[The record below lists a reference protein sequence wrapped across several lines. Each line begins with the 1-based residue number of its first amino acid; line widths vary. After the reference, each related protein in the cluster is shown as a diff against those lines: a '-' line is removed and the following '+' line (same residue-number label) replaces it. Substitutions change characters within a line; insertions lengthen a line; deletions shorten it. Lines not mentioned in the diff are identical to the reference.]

1 MDRLIRKMQKNGVLI
16 DTNLLVLLI
25 VGLVDPKIIET
36 HKRLSAYT
44 KDDFVLLVS
53 ILDTCKFIATSPHIL
68 AETSNLASN
77 GMYGEAEAKIFLA
90 LKGIL
95 MQEKFIEIHTTAS
108 GISEKEGFLT
118 FGLSDIGLLETL
130 NSEYVLLTDDFRLS
144 GYAEKMN
151 FEVLNFNHLRYS
163 AWS

>member
-1 MDRLIRKMQKNGVLI
+1 MDELILKMQRNGVLL

-25 VGLVDPKIIET
+25 VGLVDPKMIDT

-44 KDDFVLLVS
+44 KEDFTLLVG
-53 ILDTCKFIATSPHIL
+53 ILDTCKNIIASPHIL

-77 GMYGEAEAKIFLA
+77 GSYGEIEEKIFLA

-95 MQEKFIEIHTTAS
+95 LQEKFIEIHTGAS
-108 GISEKEGFLT
+108 EISSKDGFLT

-130 NSEYVLLTDDFRLS
+130 NKKYVLLTDDFRLS
-144 GYAEKMN
+144 GYAEKMS
-151 FEVLNFNHLRYS
+151 FEVLNFNHIRYS
-163 AWS
+163 F